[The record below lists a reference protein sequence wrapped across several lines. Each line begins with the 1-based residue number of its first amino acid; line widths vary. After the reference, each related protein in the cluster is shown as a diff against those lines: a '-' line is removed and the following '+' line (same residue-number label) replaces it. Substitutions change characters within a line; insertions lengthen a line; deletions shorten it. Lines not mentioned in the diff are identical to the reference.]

1 MKVLITGANGF
12 IGRHLVKALALEGHF
27 VVGLDRQEKPLI
39 ENISRY
45 FSGDILDKDIVEKAM
60 EGIEVVVH
68 LADALIGHQTE
79 VSNEKAM
86 ENNFLGTKNVLSAF
100 SKEKSARKI
109 IYSSSGKVYGDIKF
123 LPITE
128 EHPTLPRSP
137 YGKSKLII
145 ERLID
150 FYANNKK
157 LFVIFRIF
165 NVFGPG
171 QKDSFLLPT
180 ILNQLKQSQKIVL
193 RDIAAKRDYIYLDDV
208 ISVFVLAIEKEIE
221 PGLSVFNICSGKDA
235 SAKEIV
241 SKVSQ
246 LKKTP
251 VEIEVD
257 RTRLRKDEK
266 DVECGSFEKAKKIL
280 DWSPKYSLRQG
291 LEETIKSI
299 NN

>member
-12 IGRHLVKALALEGHF
+12 IGRHLVDALLSKGYF
-27 VVGLDRQEKPLI
+27 VNGFDRQEKPLI

-45 FSGDILDKDIVEKAM
+45 FSGDVLDKDMVEKAM
-60 EGIEVVVH
+60 EGIEIVVH

-79 VSNEKAM
+79 VNNEKAM

-100 SKEKSARKI
+100 SKEKSAKKF

-128 EHPTLPRSP
+128 EHPTLPLSP
-137 YGKSKLII
+137 YGKSKLIV

-150 FYANNKK
+150 FYVNSEKS
-157 LFVIFRIF
+157 FVIFRIF

-193 RDIAAKRDYIYLDDV
+193 KDIAAKRDYVYLDDV
-208 ISVFVLAIEKEIE
+208 ISAFVLAIEKEIE
-221 PGLSVFNICSGKDA
+221 PGLSIFNICSGKEA
-235 SAKEIV
+235 SAKDIV
-241 SKVSQ
+241 SEISQ

-251 VEIEVD
+251 VEIEVG
-257 RTRLRKDEK
+257 RTQLRKDEK
-266 DVECGSFEKAKKIL
+266 DVEYGSFEKAKKIL
-280 DWSPKYSLRQG
+280 GWSPKYSLRQG
-291 LEETIKSI
+291 LEETTKLSK
-299 NN
+299 